1 MASTS
6 TLSPPL
12 ASTSTSTSNQT
23 QTQTQTQALKPPLS
37 TPARPDPVQE
47 YATFL
52 HPNFD
57 PNQFAHSIVNDQPYV
72 PPPLDGASEADTLDD
87 GAHAASSL
95 FMKALERDGSAL
107 KRAGGVAGGGV
118 GGALAHL
125 SFGVEELNRQLKAEI
140 TKHHSSLLLQAASL
154 GGLEGDLKEVRH
166 GLKEVEAGV
175 TRLRR
180 KIATP
185 HSSLSASL
193 QLLTRLRR
201 TSSLARRSHR
211 FIVLAKRLEAQMNEI
226 DGVVVEDADKV
237 LSKSSTNG
245 GTHSGTGG
253 ERTERVMAE
262 AALTLAEIELLLN
275 EGSESDSELIS
286 IHSVPLIAAQ
296 VPAVSSSRERVVLSM
311 ESTVQRGLSTL
322 DHPLLASSLQTAH
335 NLSVLP
341 QLVDALL
348 ASLNDVVSREVRR
361 AFDMAS
367 LAKEVNAK
375 DPSQSSGPTSFVY
388 KSRARTEPTTMTLPL
403 WQSTLWARM
412 ETLVSEMGAI
422 CIKVYTLEKVLK
434 LKRDQMTQTSFLDEA
449 MTALDDRPSAMFWT
463 TFASTLEQHTKETAR
478 SSAFVQT
485 TLASS
490 YPRLLRLLHEFFTK
504 IVVHTDTVYSPT
516 QQSSEA
522 VQILR
527 AIQPFE
533 TLYLTRSSNRLLDS
547 VGSAFSL
554 SSASSNASRTI
565 PTANEGLGTARA
577 IVNELDAA
585 RFDPLLVKNVAKGAA
600 RAVDTFVGTAESLVG
615 RIDFPTSFSPLL
627 RVTTMTYPQI
637 SRDHSSTT
645 LLGPLATPSQHSNA
659 ELASSL
665 YHLWSPLHR
674 ALLGEQYG
682 IEPVQVALRPSID
695 RIRHVYLN
703 ISKPL
708 IMAIRREFSTILARM
723 HRTDYSK
730 SNEEGTA
737 PNSQSAYMTDLTDKL
752 SLVRDEILG
761 TYRVGD
767 LAKEWALDLSRFIV
781 QTFLLHASLIT
792 PLGESGKLK
801 LVADTALLEFSV
813 SAYLSSHALALIAMG
828 DQFKALRAWR
838 PLLFLPDKDL
848 VERATTGDVPTLIL
862 LHHALG
868 RAASACREGRIQVKL
883 PHQVQGWT
891 QGDYVRWLN
900 EHGETDRLAMVSM
913 TVDAWNKEREV
924 LARDE
929 EDETIGQ
936 EGQAV
941 IAIVSE
947 ILARTSS
954 TA

>member
-1 MASTS
+1 MSTS
-6 TLSPPL
+6 
-12 ASTSTSTSNQT
+12 
-23 QTQTQTQALKPPLS
+23 TQTQALKPLG
-37 TPARPDPVQE
+37 TPTRPDPAHE

-52 HPNFD
+52 HPHFD

-72 PPPLDGASEADTLDD
+72 PPPLEGASGADTLEN
-87 GAHAASSL
+87 GTHAASSL

-107 KRAGGVAGGGV
+107 KRAGAVAGGGV

-175 TRLRR
+175 TRLVGRIFIEADLEQCSCSPDGHRLRR
-180 KIATP
+180 KITTP

-211 FIVLAKRLEAQMNEI
+211 FIVLAQRLEAQMNEI

-237 LSKSSTNG
+237 ASKQST
-245 GTHSGTGG
+245 TGG
-253 ERTERVMAE
+253 GSSGAVGDRTERVMAE

-275 EGSESDSELIS
+275 EGSEKDSELIS
-286 IHSVPLIAAQ
+286 IRSVSLIASQ

-311 ESTVQRGLSTL
+311 ESTVQRGLSEL

-361 AFDMAS
+361 AFDMVS
-367 LAKEVNAK
+367 LAKEINAK

-388 KSRARTEPTTMTLPL
+388 KSRARTEPTTVTLPL
-403 WQSTLWARM
+403 WQSALWARM

-434 LKRDQMTQTSFLDEA
+434 LKLDQMTQTSFLDEA
-449 MTALDDRPSAMFWT
+449 MTALDDRPSAMFWS

-478 SSAFVQT
+478 SSTFVQT

-504 IVVHTDTVYSPT
+504 IAVHTDTVYSST
-516 QQSSEA
+516 QQSLEA

-533 TLYLTRSSNRLLDS
+533 TLYLTRSSNRLLES

-585 RFDPLLVKNVAKGAA
+585 RFDPLLVKNVAQGAA
-600 RAVDTFVGTAESLVG
+600 RAIDTFVGTAESLIV
-615 RIDFPTSFSPLL
+615 
-627 RVTTMTYPQI
+627 
-637 SRDHSSTT
+637 RDHSSTT

-708 IMAIRREFSTILARM
+708 IMAIRRDFSTILARM

-730 SNEEGTA
+730 SNDESAA
-737 PNSQSAYMTDLTDKL
+737 PNSQGAYMTDLTDKL

-801 LVADTALLEFSV
+801 LVADTASLEFSV
-813 SAYLSSHALALIAMG
+813 SAYLSSHALALAAMG

-862 LHHALG
+862 LHHTLG
-868 RAASACREGRIQVKL
+868 RAASICRDGRIQVKL

-891 QGDYVRWLN
+891 EADYVRWLN
-900 EHGETDRLAMVSM
+900 EHGESDRLAMVGMS
-913 TVDAWNKEREV
+913 VDVWNKEREV
-924 LARDE
+924 VARDE

-936 EGQAV
+936 EGQP
-941 IAIVSE
+941 ILAIVSQ
-947 ILARTSS
+947 ILARTGS

>member
-12 ASTSTSTSNQT
+12 ASTSTSTSNPTPTPTPT

-72 PPPLDGASEADTLDD
+72 PPPLDGASEADTLED

-107 KRAGGVAGGGV
+107 KRAGAVAGGGV

-154 GGLEGDLKEVRH
+154 GGLEGDLNEVRH

-245 GTHSGTGG
+245 GTNSGTGG

-275 EGSESDSELIS
+275 EGSENDSELIS
-286 IHSVPLIAAQ
+286 IRSVPLIAAQ

-375 DPSQSSGPTSFVY
+375 GFKPGMSPDPSQSSGPTSFVY
-388 KSRARTEPTTMTLPL
+388 KSRARTEPTSVTLPL

-449 MTALDDRPSAMFWT
+449 MTALDERPSAMFWT

-485 TLASS
+485 TVASS

-504 IVVHTDTVYSPT
+504 IAVHTDTVYSST

-522 VQILR
+522 VQTLR

-533 TLYLTRSSNRLLDS
+533 TLYLTRSSNRLLES

-585 RFDPLLVKNVAKGAA
+585 RFDPLLVKNIAKGAA
-600 RAVDTFVGTAESLVG
+600 RAVDTFVGTAESL
-615 RIDFPTSFSPLL
+615 IA
-627 RVTTMTYPQI
+627 
-637 SRDHSSTT
+637 RDHSSTS

-801 LVADTALLEFSV
+801 LVADTASLEFSV
-813 SAYLSSHALALIAMG
+813 SAYLSSHALALAAMG

-848 VERATTGDVPTLIL
+848 VARATTGDVPTLIL

-891 QGDYVRWLN
+891 EGDYVRWLN

-913 TVDAWNKEREV
+913 SVDAWNKEKEV

-947 ILARTSS
+947 ILARTGS